1 MKEREKKSTVFH
13 SAIICIF
20 VFRLKEGSWQS
31 SWNCMTLCMIRPWP
45 GSLHLKMI
53 WRVKSSATLGSCLPK
68 TLTHRWM
75 FAPNQSHICSKCSFI
90 VILPPACLL
99 CNIPMYNSHFYIPV
113 VCIYNLIHLIW
124 LIDTFDNTFDSG
136 FVFPSGTP
144 VVLRGVGGCWLCFLW
159 KTKPSWPS
167 SPWPLLRTGWLPFAG
182 SSFL

>member
-1 MKEREKKSTVFH
+1 MGEVYDLQVCRPRLYAGGERCQVFSWWTLCGGHHRHCTFQSAQSWAERWIPHSQDWIFGGQEGIEIFLHCTSAWKSKSKSCIMYVYEREREKSPVFH

-20 VFRLKEGSWQS
+20 VFRLKERSWQS

-90 VILPPACLL
+90 VILPPAL
-99 CNIPMYNSHFYIPV
+99 SV
-113 VCIYNLIHLIW
+113 V
-124 LIDTFDNTFDSG
+124 
-136 FVFPSGTP
+136 
-144 VVLRGVGGCWLCFLW
+144 
-159 KTKPSWPS
+159 
-167 SPWPLLRTGWLPFAG
+167 
-182 SSFL
+182 